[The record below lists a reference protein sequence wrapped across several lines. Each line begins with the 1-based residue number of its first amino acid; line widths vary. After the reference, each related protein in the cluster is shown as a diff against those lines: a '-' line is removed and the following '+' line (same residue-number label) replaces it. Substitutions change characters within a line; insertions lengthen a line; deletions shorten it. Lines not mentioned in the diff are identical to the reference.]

1 MPPNF
6 ASIIASIIIPVQTY
20 NSKPHASFISMPQ
33 FELNASNHFQ
43 EKPNTIF
50 T

>member
-6 ASIIASIIIPVQTY
+6 IASIIISVPTY

-33 FELNASNHFQ
+33 YEFNAT
-43 EKPNTIF
+43 K
-50 T
+50 